1 MKNKY
6 LFGGG
11 IIAVFFIVMI
21 YLFTQTSIQ
30 YENDY
35 AKIISSGKTV
45 KAAGVWAKDKSF
57 ELDKTNKTFSFF
69 LKDKNGKLMKVLY
82 NGIKPNNFESSTS
95 IVVTGKYYGG
105 VFHAKDIL
113 TKCPSKYQEQTIP
126 KAGA

>member
-11 IIAVFFIVMI
+11 IIAIFFIAMI

-35 AKIISSGKTV
+35 EKIVGSGKTV
-45 KAAGVWAKDKSF
+45 KAAGVWVKDKSF
-57 ELDKTNKTFSFF
+57 EVDKVNTTFSFF
-69 LKDKNGKLMKVLY
+69 MKDKNGKLMKVVY
-82 NGIKPNNFESSTS
+82 NGIMPNNFESSTS
-95 IVVTGKYYGG
+95 VVVTGKYYDG

-126 KAGA
+126 KTGA

>member
-11 IIAVFFIVMI
+11 IIAIFFIAMI

-35 AKIISSGKTV
+35 EKIINSGKTV
-45 KAAGVWAKDKSF
+45 KAAGVWVKDKSF
-57 ELDKTNKTFSFF
+57 EVDKVNTTFSFF
-69 LKDKNGKLMKVLY
+69 IKDKNGKLMKVVY
-82 NGIKPNNFESSTS
+82 SGIMPNNFESSTS
-95 IVVTGKYYGG
+95 VVVTGKYYDG

-113 TKCPSKYQEQTIP
+113 IKCPSKYQEQTIP
-126 KAGA
+126 KTGA